1 MKQCAFQ
8 WLISNDIA
16 HKEMFF
22 NGLIYP
28 SFDYEYRHQLWNY
41 IYYIVMQLPFILQ
54 FMMTSSNGNIF
65 RVTVTFCAGNSPVTD
80 EFPAQRPV
88 TALMFSLICA
98 WTNDWANNRE
108 AGDLRRYRDYYDI
121 IVMWKVSVNS
131 HHTMLIWQQGKALD
145 SWTKIREW
153 GGKVA
158 LHSYTHALMMRR

>member
-88 TALMFSLICA
+88 TALVFSLICKRFGQTIEQTIERLVIWDDIA
-98 WTNDWANNRE
+98 IIITPVIPSRE
-108 AGDLRRYRDYYDI
+108 FLQTAEQGNADGEQTDL
-121 IVMWKVSVNS
+121 
-131 HHTMLIWQQGKALD
+131 
-145 SWTKIREW
+145 
-153 GGKVA
+153 
-158 LHSYTHALMMRR
+158 